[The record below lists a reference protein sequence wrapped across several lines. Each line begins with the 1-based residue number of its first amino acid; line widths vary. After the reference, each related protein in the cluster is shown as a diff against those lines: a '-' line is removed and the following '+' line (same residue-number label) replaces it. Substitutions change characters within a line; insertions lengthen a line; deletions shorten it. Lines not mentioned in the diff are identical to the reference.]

1 MQIVAACERNSSQK
15 THLTTLLT
23 ASDPAS
29 DPASDSVSDSV
40 SDSATLQPCEQL
52 TDPEIMQSSLRY
64 ELPRGVKRASQQAR
78 HGMQGLTGLLPVLRC
93 RNESNSCNIGM
104 NMDAQSEC
112 GAILTVGFVT

>member
-1 MQIVAACERNSSQK
+1 MRPVSSSLDTQSYDPSVDE
-15 THLTTLLT
+15 HNLTALLT
-23 ASDPAS
+23 ASDPTS

-78 HGMQGLTGLLPVLRC
+78 LHCYSLAIFSNRLQTFLHGSP
-93 RNESNSCNIGM
+93 S
-104 NMDAQSEC
+104 
-112 GAILTVGFVT
+112 